1 MIRAAAGR
9 RATSDV
15 RRPLRWVSSAASAIG
30 DRDEN
35 QDAYW
40 CGRLA
45 ASKGGLVFIVAD
57 GMGGGQLGAWAAQ
70 SATRIIA
77 DALNAP
83 AAHPPADRL
92 RAAIAQANAV
102 VHAAQ
107 ASQADE
113 WGGAQVGCALAACV
127 LNRHTLTVAH
137 VGDVRVY
144 LWRQGRLT
152 ALTRDH
158 SWAVA
163 MGDEAAPGRAMRHV
177 LSRAVGPSPQVEP
190 DVQDYLVEPGD
201 VIVVCTDGVW
211 SALPEAQMAR
221 LIARTPPKALA
232 ERLVQVAQERDAG
245 DNATALTVTLTEGL
259 TAARAAIAVAVVTL
273 LIALIAL
280 IGVSAGNV
288 PGGLRLPFANN
299 DASRATPLLTQ
310 GGTAFGD
317 VTVMATVGA
326 RPTVLLPRPT
336 ATLVL
341 SPFDDQ
347 VQYGAPAGIE
357 TMPLTVE
364 AFPTPLPLQP
374 AALPV
379 MPSLDYQPPIGV
391 PPITVTAPATAAPLS
406 AATAALPPQPTAT
419 LVFKPYVRVC
429 GGDAFDWVRLR
440 CTTSEDKIS
449 RRQDIY
455 ISWDP
460 PIAQLQRLEILHGR
474 SMPRL
479 LERSSA
485 QGAGHIRLDASDFG
499 RRPSLNITYSMR
511 LYFNGLP
518 EPVEVRF
525 KFVQ

>member
-1 MIRAAAGR
+1 M
-9 RATSDV
+9 

-40 CGRLA
+40 CGQPA
-45 ASKGGLVFIVAD
+45 ASKGSLLFIVAD

-113 WGGAQVGCALAACV
+113 WGGAQVGCALAACL

-163 MGDEAAPGRAMRHV
+163 MGDESDSGRAMRHV

-232 ERLVQVAQERDAG
+232 DQLVQVAQERDAG
-245 DNATALTVTLTEGL
+245 DNATALTVTLGEGAS
-259 TAARAAIAVAVVTL
+259 AARGAIAVAIIAL
-273 LIALIAL
+273 LVALIAL

-288 PGGLRLPFANN
+288 PGGLRLPFVNGNAP
-299 DASRATPLLTQ
+299 RVTPPLTQ
-310 GGTAFGD
+310 AGTTFGD
-317 VTVMATVGA
+317 VTAMATVGA

-347 VQYGAPAGIE
+347 VQYGAPDGTE

-364 AFPTPLPLQP
+364 ALPTPLLLQP
-374 AALPV
+374 TASPV
-379 MPSLDYQPPIGV
+379 MPSLDYQPPI
-391 PPITVTAPATAAPLS
+391 TMTTPATAEPLP
-406 AATAALPPQPTAT
+406 AATAVLLPQPTAT

-429 GGDAFDWVRLR
+429 GEDAFDSVRLR
-440 CTTSEDKIS
+440 CTVSEDEIS
-449 RRQDIY
+449 RRQAIY

-460 PIAQLQRLEILHGR
+460 PIAQLQRLEILRGR
-474 SMPRL
+474 STLRSR
-479 LERSSA
+479 EISSA
-485 QGAGHIRLDASDFG
+485 QGAGYIPLDASDFG
-499 RRPSLNITYSMR
+499 RRLPLNTYSVR
-511 LYFNGLP
+511 LYFNGLT
-518 EPVEVRF
+518 EPVEVQF
-525 KFVQ
+525 KFAQ